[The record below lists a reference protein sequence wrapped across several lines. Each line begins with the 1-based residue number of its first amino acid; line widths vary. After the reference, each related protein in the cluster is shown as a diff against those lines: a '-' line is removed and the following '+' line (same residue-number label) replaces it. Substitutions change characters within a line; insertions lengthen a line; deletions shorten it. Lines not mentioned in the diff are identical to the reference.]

1 MKIST
6 GKGTISLPVLLAIW
20 SVSAVTSLP
29 GLAVSPILGDL
40 NTIFPSASD
49 LEIQMLTSLPSLLII
64 PFVLLSGKLS
74 VGRDKLRIL
83 VVGLVIFLLSGIAC
97 LFIRNI
103 TALILV
109 SCILGIGAGMVI
121 PLSTGLVVAYFTGE
135 YRVRQLGYSSSINN
149 LTLVLATALSGYLA
163 NIDWH
168 LSFLVY
174 TLPAVS
180 LVLSPFLHRQRSTP
194 EPAASD
200 QMRNKTIDRPKLVR
214 LMALYFFI
222 TYAALTITF
231 YAAFLVD
238 GYHLPK
244 AFSGVLI
251 SLFFLAIMAPGL
263 ILDRIIGIFKGY
275 TNVAAIAMIGAGLF
289 WRVRDRLAIIRD
301 LGMLVV
307 GALLAGFGYGLM
319 QPLIYDKT
327 AIIAPPRAATLALSF
342 VMAVNYLAIMLC
354 PFLIDTFTRLTALHG
369 DRVPFLL
376 NGMLT
381 AGLALLAFRR
391 RDDFTLGLD
400 ASYYKR

>member
-244 AFSGVLI
+244 TFSGVLI

-289 WRVRDRLAIIRD
+289 CFGIFRDR
-301 LGMLVV
+301 GM
-307 GALLAGFGYGLM
+307 
-319 QPLIYDKT
+319 LIYDKT

-381 AGLALLAFRR
+381 AGLALLAFRH

>member
-168 LSFLVY
+168 LSFL
-174 TLPAVS
+174 
-180 LVLSPFLHRQRSTP
+180 HRQRSTP

-289 WRVRDRLAIIRD
+289 CFGIFRDR
-301 LGMLVV
+301 GMLVV

>member
-244 AFSGVLI
+244 TFSGVLI

-275 TNVAAIAMIGAGLF
+275 TNVAAIAMIGARAVLLRNFPGPRDAGRRSVAGGIRLRTDAAAHLRQDRPSSLRHAQRRWHCRSS
-289 WRVRDRLAIIRD
+289 WRSTTWPSCSAPSSSTPSPVS
-301 LGMLVV
+301 
-307 GALLAGFGYGLM
+307 
-319 QPLIYDKT
+319 PHCT
-327 AIIAPPRAATLALSF
+327 A
-342 VMAVNYLAIMLC
+342 
-354 PFLIDTFTRLTALHG
+354 TAY
-369 DRVPFLL
+369 PSCS
-376 NGMLT
+376 T
-381 AGLALLAFRR
+381 AC
-391 RDDFTLGLD
+391 
-400 ASYYKR
+400 

>member
-244 AFSGVLI
+244 TFSGVLI

-289 WRVRDRLAIIRD
+289 CFGIFRDR
-301 LGMLVV
+301 GMLVV
-307 GALLAGFGYGLM
+307 GASLAGFGYGLM

-327 AIIAPPRAATLALSF
+327 AIIAPPRAATLALAF

>member
-1 MKIST
+1 
-6 GKGTISLPVLLAIW
+6 
-20 SVSAVTSLP
+20 
-29 GLAVSPILGDL
+29 
-40 NTIFPSASD
+40 
-49 LEIQMLTSLPSLLII
+49 
-64 PFVLLSGKLS
+64 
-74 VGRDKLRIL
+74 
-83 VVGLVIFLLSGIAC
+83 
-97 LFIRNI
+97 
-103 TALILV
+103 
-109 SCILGIGAGMVI
+109 
-121 PLSTGLVVAYFTGE
+121 
-135 YRVRQLGYSSSINN
+135 
-149 LTLVLATALSGYLA
+149 
-163 NIDWH
+163 
-168 LSFLVY
+168 
-174 TLPAVS
+174 
-180 LVLSPFLHRQRSTP
+180 
-194 EPAASD
+194 
-200 QMRNKTIDRPKLVR
+200 MRNKTIDRPKLVR

-244 AFSGVLI
+244 TFSGVLI

-289 WRVRDRLAIIRD
+289 CFGIFRVR
-301 LGMLVV
+301 GMLVV

>member
-174 TLPAVS
+174 ALPAVS

-244 AFSGVLI
+244 TFSGVLI

-289 WRVRDRLAIIRD
+289 CFGIFRDR
-301 LGMLVV
+301 GMLVV
-307 GALLAGFGYGLM
+307 GASLAGFGYGLM

>member
-109 SCILGIGAGMVI
+109 SCILGIGAGMII

-180 LVLSPFLHRQRSTP
+180 P

-289 WRVRDRLAIIRD
+289 CFGIFRDR
-301 LGMLVV
+301 GMLVV
-307 GALLAGFGYGLM
+307 GASLAGFGYGLM

-381 AGLALLAFRR
+381 AGLALLAFRH

>member
-121 PLSTGLVVAYFTGE
+121 P
-135 YRVRQLGYSSSINN
+135 
-149 LTLVLATALSGYLA
+149 
-163 NIDWH
+163 
-168 LSFLVY
+168 
-174 TLPAVS
+174 AVS

-289 WRVRDRLAIIRD
+289 CFGIFRDR
-301 LGMLVV
+301 GMLVV

>member
-109 SCILGIGAGMVI
+109 RRILGIGAGMVI

-135 YRVRQLGYSSSINN
+135 YRVRQLGYRLLDQQSDARTRHGAFGLSRQHR
-149 LTLVLATALSGYLA
+149 LA
-163 NIDWH
+163 
-168 LSFLVY
+168 
-174 TLPAVS
+174 S
-180 LVLSPFLHRQRSTP
+180 LVSGLHAAGRFARPLAVPASATFDARTGRQRPDAQQNDRSP
-194 EPAASD
+194 E
-200 QMRNKTIDRPKLVR
+200 TVR

-289 WRVRDRLAIIRD
+289 CFGIFRDR
-301 LGMLVV
+301 GMLVV